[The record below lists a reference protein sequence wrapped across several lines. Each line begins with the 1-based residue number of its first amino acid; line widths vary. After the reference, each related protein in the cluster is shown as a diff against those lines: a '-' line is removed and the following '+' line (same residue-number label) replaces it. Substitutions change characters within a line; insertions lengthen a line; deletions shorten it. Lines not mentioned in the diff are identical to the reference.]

1 MARSASLTYSTSASR
16 LALGFVAAF
25 LATLTFHQI
34 GLEILHL
41 VGVTPATPW
50 VTNPVP
56 PFGIP
61 QVISLAFWGGV
72 WGIIFVLVE
81 PWLARSPGGYWIAAI
96 VFGAIVPT
104 LVAWFVVTPVKGGAI
119 APIFSFPR
127 IIIGPIVNGLWGLGT
142 ALFLGV
148 LTGWRGRPGT

>member
-1 MARSASLTYSTSASR
+1 MARSASLTYSTSLSR

-34 GLEILHL
+34 GIWALHAA
-41 VGVTPATPW
+41 GVTQAVPW
-50 VTNPVP
+50 TTNPVP
-56 PFGIP
+56 PLGVP

-72 WGIIFVLVE
+72 WGFVFVLLE
-81 PWLARSPGGYWIAAI
+81 PWFVRSPGGYWLAAI

-104 LVAWFVVTPVKGGAI
+104 AVSWFVVSPLKTGAI
-119 APIFSFPR
+119 APVFGWPR
-127 IIIGPIVNGLWGLGT
+127 IVIGPIVNGLWGLGT

-148 LTGWRGRPGT
+148 LTGWRGRPG